1 MADTGSLNSYSRLPL
16 WRIAVL
22 GFSLNAVW
30 ELVQCGLLYDMW
42 GWLAWDAAV
51 VMIGAILADVV
62 IVLVVVFGA
71 AAIAGAERLN
81 PPNFPGLLALLAVG
95 LPISVI
101 LEWIPRSF
109 GWWGYGSRM
118 PTIEVAGQTLGL
130 LPILQVTLL
139 PALSLFVATIQDRR
153 TRN

>member
-1 MADTGSLNSYSRLPL
+1 MENTGSLLSFWRL
-16 WRIAVL
+16 AAF
-22 GFSLNAVW
+22 GFSLNLVW
-30 ELVQCGLLYDMW
+30 EMVQCGVLYDMW
-42 GWLAWDAAV
+42 GWSAWDAAA

-81 PPNFPGLLALLAVG
+81 PPSFPGLLALLAVG

-101 LEWIPRSF
+101 TEWIPRGF
-109 GWWGYGSRM
+109 GWWGYGPRM

-130 LPILQVTLL
+130 SPILQVTLL
-139 PALSLFVATIQDRR
+139 PALSLFFATIQDRR
-153 TRN
+153 TRT